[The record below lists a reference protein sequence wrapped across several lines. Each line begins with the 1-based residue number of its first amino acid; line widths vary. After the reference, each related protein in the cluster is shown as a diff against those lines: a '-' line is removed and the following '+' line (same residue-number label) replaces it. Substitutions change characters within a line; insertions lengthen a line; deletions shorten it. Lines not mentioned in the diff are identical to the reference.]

1 MILIFFFSFEHVR
14 MPFSQCFNNHHK
26 INGKTME
33 WIKKRHTNSKRSW
46 MWKRA
51 KKMRWKE
58 GHKENKKLRKC
69 QWKTSI
75 RQKEQWHEWEK
86 TDVRLCERFLCLA
99 FWRWE
104 RQKTSNN
111 KSFCLRI
118 NKCTCYSQ
126 YSEYHRLWQR
136 IFNQMPL
143 YVSTLPLQSQAVRV
157 CVCTVHVYKA
167 GFFVE
172 FLALYFNSIQ
182 TTSIEKFSEDIQIR
196 ILFTKTN
203 KSKII
208 ARFVF
213 HAHESTLYWKTYCM

>member
-1 MILIFFFSFEHVR
+1 
-14 MPFSQCFNNHHK
+14 MPFSQCFNNHHE
-26 INGKTME
+26 IDGKTME
-33 WIKKRHTNSKRSW
+33 WIKRHTNSKRSW
-46 MWKRA
+46 MWKRG
-51 KKMRWKE
+51 KKVRWKE

-104 RQKTSNN
+104 KQKSSN

-143 YVSTLPLQSQAVRV
+143 HVSASPLQSEAVRV
-157 CVCTVHVYKA
+157 RVCIYMFIKTD
-167 GFFVE
+167 FSLN
-172 FLALYFNSIQ
+172 FLHCILIQ
-182 TTSIEKFSEDIQIR
+182 FKRHQLKKISEDIQIR